1 MDRPQRQSAG
11 VSQPAQRAVEHQAGR
26 FSMLLRSTCNFER
39 LRMQSIVSRERESA
53 ARETE
58 ERSRC
63 D

>member
-1 MDRPQRQSAG
+1 MDRPQRESSG
-11 VSQPAQRAVEHQAGR
+11 IPQPAQRPMVDQTGR

-53 ARETE
+53 RRETE

>member
-1 MDRPQRQSAG
+1 MDRPQRQSIG
-11 VSQPAQRAVEHQAGR
+11 ISEFAQRSLERQTGR

-53 ARETE
+53 AREAE
-58 ERSRC
+58 ERSRS